1 MAKMAKKIQ
10 TDYTKGGHD
19 ISQTAIPYYQN
30 TLTTLNNYIQNPYET
45 IDTILDKYYRNTSEQ
60 SDFLRN
66 YQRAMANT
74 SANNFAS
81 TGGGYSSSGQRAY
94 NDNQRYWNDAMA
106 RLHDQGVGSAA
117 NMQNAWYNQALQGAG
132 AFQTAYKNGEDYSN
146 IEQYNN
152 LADQYNSFGNQ
163 FGQAMGGVGKV
174 LSAIPNPWTQA
185 IGAGLQMGSGF
196 MTTDVDRAMNSIG
209 ATASKNDGT
218 GGWAESVATGL
229 AGTDW
234 SKMGTVFGNAGAK
247 IKAGVKNVFNKN
259 NNISYS
265 ADDGHVYAYN
275 KNAPGLKIR
284 I

>member
-1 MAKMAKKIQ
+1 MAKKIQ
-10 TDYTKGGHD
+10 TDYTRGGHD

-30 TLTTLNNYIQNPYET
+30 TLTTLNNYIQNPYDT

-66 YQRAMANT
+66 YQRSMANT

-132 AFQTAYKNGEDYSN
+132 AFNNAYKLGEEYSN
-146 IEQYNN
+146 IDQYNN

-163 FGQAMGGVGKV
+163 LGQTASGVGQV

-185 IGAGLQMGSGF
+185 IGAGLQMGGGL
-196 MTTDVDRAMNSIG
+196 MQVDVDRAMNSIG
-209 ATASKNDGT
+209 AKASDSSGG
-218 GGWAESVATGL
+218 GGWAESIATGL
-229 AGTDW
+229 ANTDW
-234 SKMGTVFGNAGAK
+234 SKMGTVFSKAGNVVKNAKMKANAGVGK
-247 IKAGVKNVFNKN
+247 IGDF
-259 NNISYS
+259 
-265 ADDGHVYAYN
+265 
-275 KNAPGLKIR
+275 LKGKIGSLKTSGGTR
-284 I
+284 GDNWAQA